1 MAIEKGSSALDSSL
15 TDLMTSLAVIFILL
29 LVASLNNA
37 QQEGIDTRNNILIEL
52 QRSLKEFIPQGV
64 QVENDPKDPLSL
76 MVLVPEAL
84 FGFEVNKSQL
94 PARGE
99 EFLEAFAPRLFATA
113 CSERFRLEINSIVV
127 EGHSDSTGSESRN
140 LPLSQERSMEV
151 AQKSLNDLEVSA
163 ENRNRDLHGCALSLI
178 SASGRGS
185 ADPVLVDGIED
196 KGKSRRVIFKIR
208 VRSIE
213 QKTLV
218 EVLRGTGHK

>member
-1 MAIEKGSSALDSSL
+1 MAADKGSSALDSSL

-52 QRSLKEFIPQGV
+52 QRTLKDFIPQGV
-64 QVENDPKDPLSL
+64 RVENDPKDPLSL

-94 PARGE
+94 PKRGE
-99 EFLEAFAPRLFATA
+99 EFLQVFAPRLFTTA
-113 CSERFRLEINSIVV
+113 CSDQFRPDINSIVV
-127 EGHSDSTGSESRN
+127 EGHSDSTGMESRN

-151 AQKSLNDLEVSA
+151 VQKSLNDLEALGQGPTS
-163 ENRNRDLHGCALSLI
+163 DLHGCALSLI

-196 KGKSRRVIFKIR
+196 KARSRRVIFKIR

-213 QKTLV
+213 QKDLV
-218 EVLRGTGHK
+218 EVLRGKT

>member
-1 MAIEKGSSALDSSL
+1 MAADRGSSALDSSL

-52 QRSLKEFIPQGV
+52 QLTLKDFIPQGV
-64 QVENDPKDPLSL
+64 RVENDPKDPLSL

-94 PARGE
+94 PKRGE
-99 EFLEAFAPRLFATA
+99 EFLQLFAPRLFTTA
-113 CSERFRLEINSIVV
+113 CSDRFRADINSIVV
-127 EGHSDSTGSESRN
+127 EGHSDSTGTESRN

-151 AQKSLNDLEVSA
+151 VQKSLNDLETFGQGPSSQ
-163 ENRNRDLHGCALSLI
+163 LHACASSLI

-185 ADPVLVDGIED
+185 AEPVVVDGIED
-196 KGKSRRVIFKIR
+196 KARSRRVIFKIR

-213 QKTLV
+213 QKGLV
-218 EVLRGTGHK
+218 EVLRGSDVK

>member
-1 MAIEKGSSALDSSL
+1 MAAERESSALDSSL

-52 QRSLKEFIPQGV
+52 QRSLKDFISQGV
-64 QVENDPKDPLSL
+64 RVENDPKDPLSL

-99 EFLEAFAPRLFATA
+99 EFLQIFAPRLFTTA
-113 CSERFRLEINSIVV
+113 CSARFRPEINSIVV
-127 EGHSDSTGSESRN
+127 EGHSDSTGTETRN

-151 AQKSLNDLEVSA
+151 VQKGLADLQVS
-163 ENRNRDLHGCALSLI
+163 EPTSSSDLHGCALSLI

-185 ADPVLVDGIED
+185 ADPVLVDGVED
-196 KGKSRRVIFKIR
+196 KARSRRVIFKIR

-213 QKTLV
+213 QKGLV
-218 EVLRGTGHK
+218 EVLRGNDTK